1 MSQNEEDLVVRIA
14 SGAGVCLSG
23 EIPAAV
29 WCSKKTSAA
38 PSTLCDQ
45 MITMESSAPVSH
57 KAAVVTRVRSLL
69 CSPGW
74 DVPQASTV
82 HLLTISQVRS
92 KRRCNSKF
100 KFYTI
105 SAKLAKCL

>member
-1 MSQNEEDLVVRIA
+1 MSQNEEDFIGRIA
-14 SGAGVCLSG
+14 SDAGVCLSG
-23 EIPAAV
+23 EIPAAA
-29 WCSKKTSAA
+29 WCSKKASAGRHA
-38 PSTLCDQ
+38 LLCGDQ

-82 HLLTISQVRS
+82 HLLTISQVR
-92 KRRCNSKF
+92 K
-100 KFYTI
+100 
-105 SAKLAKCL
+105 

>member
-1 MSQNEEDLVVRIA
+1 MSQNEEDLVARIA

-23 EIPAAV
+23 EIPAAG
-29 WCSKKTSAA
+29 WCSSQASAA
-38 PSTLCDQ
+38 PSTLYSTVCGDQ

-82 HLLTISQVRS
+82 HLLTISQV
-92 KRRCNSKF
+92 KK
-100 KFYTI
+100 
-105 SAKLAKCL
+105 

>member
-23 EIPAAV
+23 EIPAAA
-29 WCSKKTSAA
+29 WCSKKASAA
-38 PSTLCDQ
+38 PSTLCCVQCGCDQ

-82 HLLTISQVRS
+82 HLLTI
-92 KRRCNSKF
+92 
-100 KFYTI
+100 
-105 SAKLAKCL
+105 